1 MPMVWATL
9 LFARVMHPSS
19 PPRSF
24 RFSTALRWT
33 AGSLVLLLAW
43 DASGLD
49 LVLANWFGTA
59 QGFALRDHWF
69 FTSVLHEGARRISW
83 LLVVGLSLAVWWP
96 VGVLRRI
103 DRLQR
108 LQLVLTTLLSLLAV
122 VSIKYISNTSCP
134 WDLAEF
140 GGVARYVSHWTL
152 GVVDGGGA
160 HCFPAGHASAGFAF
174 FGGYFVLRDAAPRAA
189 RIWLWASLIF
199 GLVLGISQQAR
210 GAHFMSHTLWTGW
223 LCWTIAWLCDEA
235 AQHVRRRSTACMVQ
249 PAGDTHVAR

>member
-1 MPMVWATL
+1 M
-9 LFARVMHPSS
+9 
-19 PPRSF
+19 
-24 RFSTALRWT
+24 
-33 AGSLVLLLAW
+33 
-43 DASGLD
+43 
-49 LVLANWFGTA
+49 
-59 QGFALRDHWF
+59 
-69 FTSVLHEGARRISW
+69 
-83 LLVVGLSLAVWWP
+83 VGLSLAVWWP
-96 VGVLRRI
+96 VGVLRQV

-122 VSIKYISNTSCP
+122 VSIKYISSTSCP

-189 RIWLWASLIF
+189 RIWLVATLVV

-210 GAHFMSHTLWTGW
+210 GAHFMSHTLWTAW
-223 LCWTIAWLCDEA
+223 LCWTIAWLCDGAATHLRLRYQAHPATPEA
-235 AQHVRRRSTACMVQ
+235 R
-249 PAGDTHVAR
+249 HVAS